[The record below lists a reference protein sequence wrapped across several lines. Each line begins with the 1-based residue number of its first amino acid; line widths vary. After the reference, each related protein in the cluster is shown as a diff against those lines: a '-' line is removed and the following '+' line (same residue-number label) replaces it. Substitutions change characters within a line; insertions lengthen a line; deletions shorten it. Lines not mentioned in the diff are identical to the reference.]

1 MEHIANELRS
11 YFRDRG
17 VTQQSIANELHV
29 SNAYINAIF
38 TGKKSIGKS
47 TARKLSELY
56 GISKETISRALG
68 HSTSTVTDIYIN
80 DNNRSVD
87 EANRKVIDFINNL

>member
-1 MEHIANELRS
+1 MANIGNELRS

-56 GISKETISRALG
+56 G
-68 HSTSTVTDIYIN
+68 
-80 DNNRSVD
+80 
-87 EANRKVIDFINNL
+87 NRKRLYQEHSVTARAQLPIYTLIIIIE